1 MPYADEC
8 SSNGA
13 TAVHGTSQEV
23 GKTSTKR
30 EQIANSVAAAAAV
43 LSPRKTLYTVQ
54 KQAKKKGKKYK
65 SNVASALHYI
75 SNSSLHGAVTP

>member
-30 EQIANSVAAAAAV
+30 EQIVSSGAGAAV